1 MRYFAA
7 DREWQVMMKMQK
19 GSFTIE
25 ASIYVPMLL
34 WLLLLTMQSAISF
47 YQQSVHREVYAGLED
62 MQVISEFYTYQI
74 IKEIGEVWVD
84 D

>member
-1 MRYFAA
+1 M
-7 DREWQVMMKMQK
+7 MQK

-25 ASIYVPMLL
+25 ASIYVPMIL

-47 YQQSVHREVYAGLED
+47 YQQSVEREVYVGLED

-74 IKEIGEVWVD
+74 IKEIGEVWMD

>member
-25 ASIYVPMLL
+25 ASIYVPMIL

>member
-25 ASIYVPMLL
+25 ASIYVPMIL
-34 WLLLLTMQSAISF
+34 WILLLTMQSAISF